1 MSTDSAVAITVP
13 VPALGVNTIIEVL
26 WDLGLCFGVRVD
38 PPRRG
43 SPCGCRGSPSGPRGP
58 RDYLRFRWLFADT
71 FPDMSSWGCCSAVV
85 LCSLCPYFTL
95 GPFIFLQLFLLEFL
109 TQGVMITLDL
119 HRQFP
124 PAEVVA
130 QHCSVS
136 TFQSALLTLHCDS
149 WFSFEF

>member
-1 MSTDSAVAITVP
+1 MV
-13 VPALGVNTIIEVL
+13 
-26 WDLGLCFGVRVD
+26 FRVD

-136 TFQSALLTLHCDS
+136 TFQSALLTLHYDS
-149 WFSFEF
+149 WFSFECLGNIFNAESSNLLFNNNNNNNLYLDFLSHG